1 MSIKE
6 RKEKEKEQMTNLI
19 LDAASTI
26 ISNEGIEQLSI
37 RKIAKIIDYSP
48 TIIYHYF
55 KDKDDIIYQ
64 FVGKKYLEIIKNVV
78 DQNSNCIDLIDK
90 LKGMLYTYIK
100 GALENPEIY
109 KVVMLSSNKDVIKH
123 TSVLFREDSSR
134 TKLMNIFYE
143 LIEQIINKNDLGSI
157 SIDSILQIVWTSTY
171 GLIIRLIIENQV
183 SKEEKEKVIK
193 THIEMIIN
201 RVILNKK
208 L

>member
-37 RKIAKIIDYSP
+37 RKIAKMIDYSP

-78 DQNSNCIDLIDK
+78 DQNSNCIDLIDR

-157 SIDSILQIVWTSTY
+157 SIDSILQIVWTSTF
-171 GLIIRLIIENQV
+171 GLIIRLIIENEV

-201 RVILNKK
+201 RVILNK
-208 L
+208 

>member
-19 LDAASTI
+19 LDAASAI

-37 RKIAKIIDYSP
+37 RKIAKMIDYSP

-78 DQNSNCIDLIDK
+78 DQNSNCIDLIDR

-109 KVVMLSSNKDVIKH
+109 KVVMLSNNKDVIKH

-143 LIEQIINKNDLGSI
+143 LIEQIINENDLGSI
-157 SIDSILQIVWTSTY
+157 SIDSILQIIWTSTF
-171 GLIIRLIIENQV
+171 GLIIRLIIENEV

-201 RVILNKK
+201 RVILNK
-208 L
+208 

>member
-1 MSIKE
+1 MSIKQ

-26 ISNEGIEQLSI
+26 ISTEGIEQLSI
-37 RKIAKIIDYSP
+37 RKIAKNIDYSP

-64 FVGKKYLEIIKNVV
+64 FVGRKYLEIIKNVV
-78 DQNSNCIDLIDK
+78 DQNSNSIDLIDK

-143 LIEQIINKNDLGSI
+143 LIEQILNKNNLGSS
-157 SIDSILQIVWTSTY
+157 SIDAILQIVWTSTF
-171 GLIIRLIIENQV
+171 GVIIRLIIENEV

-201 RVILNKK
+201 RVILNK
-208 L
+208 

>member
-157 SIDSILQIVWTSTY
+157 SIDSILQIVWTSTF
-171 GLIIRLIIENQV
+171 GLIIRLIIENEV

-201 RVILNKK
+201 RVILNK
-208 L
+208 

>member
-37 RKIAKIIDYSP
+37 RKIAKMIDYSP

-143 LIEQIINKNDLGSI
+143 LIEQIINENDLGSI
-157 SIDSILQIVWTSTY
+157 SIDSILQIIWTSTF
-171 GLIIRLIIENQV
+171 GLITRLIIENEV

-201 RVILNKK
+201 RVILNK
-208 L
+208 